1 MTILDAI
8 ILGIVEGLTEFLP
21 ISSTGHLIL
30 TSTLLG
36 IPQSEF
42 NKTFE
47 IVIQLGAILSVV
59 FLYFD
64 RLKNNIGLWM
74 RIIAAFI
81 PTGIIGFILYKLI
94 KHYLFNPN
102 IVSVSLIIGG
112 IIIIIIE
119 MLYKNIDKETVSD
132 MSSLSYKKAVFIG
145 IMQSLATIPGTSRSA
160 ATIIGGLFAG
170 MDRKTAVEFS
180 FLLAIPTM
188 FAATGYDMLKS
199 GIDLNVSQ
207 WHLIAIGF
215 VVSFFSAIVAV
226 KSFIAF
232 ISRFSFIGFGVY
244 RIIIGVVFLLI
255 NFRIII

>member
-1 MTILDAI
+1 MNLLDAV
-8 ILGIVEGLTEFLP
+8 ILGIVEGLSEFLP

-36 IPQSEF
+36 IPQTDF

-59 FLYFD
+59 FLYYK
-64 RLKNNIGLWM
+64 RLKGNIELWK

-81 PTGIIGFILYKLI
+81 PTGIIGFLLYKII
-94 KHYLFNPN
+94 KQYLFNPY
-102 IVSVSLIIGG
+102 IVSISLIVGG

-119 MLYKNIDKETVSD
+119 KTKKDINIEKPIDIST
-132 MSSLSYKKAVFIG
+132 MSYKQSVFIG

-160 ATIIGGLFAG
+160 ATIVGGLFAG
-170 MDRKTAVEFS
+170 LDRKTAVEFS

-188 FAATGYDMLKS
+188 FAATGYDLVKTGVHIS
-199 GIDLNVSQ
+199 SSQ
-207 WHLIAIGF
+207 WHLIAVGF
-215 VVSFFSAIVAV
+215 AVSFIFALIAV

-232 ISRFSFIGFGVY
+232 VSKYSFVGFGVY
-244 RIIIGVVFLLI
+244 RIIIGILFLAVNGFFL
-255 NFRIII
+255 